1 MRSFQFSEA
10 SLVDLV
16 SSNYIFYRGS
26 ICGLI
31 RDAKGNTEII
41 FQSEKKARYRFY
53 SRIPLLNILVDP
65 FFKIW
70 VYDS

>member
-41 FQSEKKARYRFY
+41 FQSKKKARYRF
-53 SRIPLLNILVDP
+53 
-65 FFKIW
+65 
-70 VYDS
+70 